1 MGREVLRG
9 LGPDLPLG
17 QHSVV
22 PVSVGG
28 GEGTKDRCT
37 VIYMYIGSNNCCWMS
52 ASK

>member
-9 LGPDLPLG
+9 LGPDLLLG

-28 GEGTKDRCT
+28 GGGGGGEGYRRQ
-37 VIYMYIGSNNCCWMS
+37 MYCNLYVYR
-52 ASK
+52 